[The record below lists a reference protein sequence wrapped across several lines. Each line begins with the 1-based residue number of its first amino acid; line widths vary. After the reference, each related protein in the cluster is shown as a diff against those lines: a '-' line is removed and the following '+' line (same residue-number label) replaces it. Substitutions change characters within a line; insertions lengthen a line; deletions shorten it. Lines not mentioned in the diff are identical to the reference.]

1 MKNLVINAEYSN
13 KVVLCEANKGDN
25 MGNSNANTPEYVV
38 VGNHQYLK
46 DRVTRSSL
54 TITSSGIVDSYS
66 STDAYNNRY
75 AEVNGHTPD
84 HEEDGDVDVPRWQM
98 WVHTLERNVVS
109 YKNKE
114 VVNYGHTLFFK
125 DWDMSHAVATNMVLR
140 KLYFNDIM
148 KLCNFNVLIG
158 AQFNVVQIL
167 CKQGELVHNPYSS
180 GKDVGF
186 TFNEHDDV
194 ITALESIKLC
204 PYVGD
209 NGLEQMKIV
218 KSYAEA
224 MAKEGFDAED
234 ILYTLDQS
242 GCVVELSSNARALYE
257 KGIRD
262 AVGHITKATSID
274 ATSTDNSAMMMQM
287 MQMMMQMMK
296 K

>member
-1 MKNLVINAEYSN
+1 MKNLVINPQYDN
-13 KVVLCEANKGDN
+13 KVVLWESNEGDN
-25 MGNSNANTPEYVV
+25 MGSSANTPEYTI
-38 VGNHQYLK
+38 VGNHQYLA
-46 DRVTRSSL
+46 DRVTRASL

-66 STDAYNNRY
+66 STDAYNARY
-75 AEVNGHTPD
+75 SEVNGHTPD
-84 HEEDGDVDVPRWQM
+84 EEEVDDVDVPRWQM
-98 WVHTLERNVVS
+98 WVHSLERNVVS
-109 YKNKE
+109 YKNQE

-125 DWDMSHAVATNMVLR
+125 DWDMQHAVATNMVLR

-148 KLCNFNVLIG
+148 KLCNFDVLTG
-158 AQFNVVQIL
+158 AQFNIVQIV
-167 CKQGELVHNPYSS
+167 CKQGELVHNPYSNA
-180 GKDVGF
+180 KDAGF

-209 NGLEQMKIV
+209 NGLEQMKIIKAYV
-218 KSYAEA
+218 EA
-224 MAKEGFDAED
+224 MAEEGFDAED

-242 GCVVELSSNARALYE
+242 GCVVELPANARALYE

-262 AVGHITKATSID
+262 AVAHVAKS
-274 ATSTDNSAMMMQM
+274 TSTDNQSVDNSAMMMQM

>member
-1 MKNLVINAEYSN
+1 MKTFVFDAEYSN
-13 KVVLCEANKGDN
+13 KVVLCDANNGDN
-25 MGNSNANTPEYVV
+25 MGSGANTTPEYTV
-38 VGNHQYLK
+38 VGNHQYLA
-46 DRVTRSSL
+46 DRVTRSKL
-54 TITSSGIVDSYS
+54 TITSAGIVDSYS
-66 STDAYNNRY
+66 STDAYNARY
-75 AEVNGHTPD
+75 AEVNGHTPL

-98 WVHTLERNVVS
+98 WVHSLERNVVS

-125 DWDMSHAVATNMVLR
+125 DWDIVHAVATNMVLR

-148 KLCNFNVLIG
+148 KLCNFDVLTG
-158 AQFNVVQIL
+158 AQFNIVQIV
-167 CKQGELVHNPYSS
+167 CKQGELVHSPYSNA
-180 GKDVGF
+180 KDAGF

-209 NGLEQMKIV
+209 NGLEQMDIIKT
-218 KSYAEA
+218 YARA
-224 MAKEGFDAED
+224 MYKEGFDAED

-242 GCVVELSSNARALYE
+242 GCVVDLPANARALYE
-257 KGIRD
+257 KGIRKVTHESNSASTD
-262 AVGHITKATSID
+262 T
-274 ATSTDNSAMMMQM
+274 TSTDNSAMMMQM

>member
-1 MKNLVINAEYSN
+1 MKTFVFDAKYSN
-13 KVVLCEANKGDN
+13 KVVLCNVNNGDN
-25 MGNSNANTPEYVV
+25 MGSSDNTTAEYTV
-38 VGNHQYLK
+38 VGNHKYLA
-46 DRVTRSSL
+46 DRVTRSKL

-66 STDAYNNRY
+66 SIDAYNARY

-84 HEEDGDVDVPRWQM
+84 KEEADDVDVPRWQM
-98 WVHTLERNVVS
+98 WVHSLERNVVT

-140 KLYFNDIM
+140 KLHFDDIM
-148 KLCNFNVLIG
+148 KLCNFDMLTG
-158 AQFNVVQIL
+158 AQFNVVQIV
-167 CKQGELVHNPYSS
+167 CKQGELVHNPYSNAN
-180 GKDVGF
+180 DAGF

-204 PYVGD
+204 PYIGD
-209 NGLEQMKIV
+209 NGLEQMKII
-218 KSYAEA
+218 KAYAHA
-224 MAKEGFDAED
+224 MHEEGFDAED

-242 GCVVELSSNARALYE
+242 SCVVELPTNARALYE
-257 KGIRD
+257 KGIRE
-262 AVGHITKATSID
+262 VTHESNS
-274 ATSTDNSAMMMQM
+274 TSTDNPSVDNSAMMMQM

>member
-13 KVVLCEANKGDN
+13 KVVLCEANNGDN
-25 MGNSNANTPEYVV
+25 MGSGASTTAEYTV
-38 VGNHQYLK
+38 VGNHQYLA
-46 DRVTRSSL
+46 DRVTRSKL
-54 TITSSGIVDSYS
+54 TITSSGVVESYS
-66 STDAYNNRY
+66 SVDAYNARY

-109 YKNKE
+109 YKKQE
-114 VVNYGHTLFFK
+114 LVNYGHTLFFK

-148 KLCNFNVLIG
+148 KLCNFDVLTG
-158 AQFNVVQIL
+158 AQFNIVQIV
-167 CKQGELVHNPYSS
+167 CKQGELVHNPYSNT
-180 GKDVGF
+180 KDAGF

-209 NGLEQMKIV
+209 NGLEQMKII
-218 KSYAEA
+218 KAYANA
-224 MAKEGFDAED
+224 MHKEGFDAED
-234 ILYTLDQS
+234 IIYTLDQS
-242 GCVVELSSNARALYE
+242 GCVVELSANARALYE
-257 KGIRD
+257 KGIREVTHD
-262 AVGHITKATSID
+262 VNPASTNA
-274 ATSTDNSAMMMQM
+274 ASTDNSAMMMQM

>member
-1 MKNLVINAEYSN
+1 MKNLVIDAKYSN
-13 KVVLCEANKGDN
+13 KVVLCNVNSGDN
-25 MGNSNANTPEYVV
+25 QGSSDSTTAEYTV
-38 VGNHQYLK
+38 VGNHQYLA
-46 DRVTRSSL
+46 DRVTRSKL
-54 TITSSGIVDSYS
+54 TITSSGVVDLYS
-66 STDAYNNRY
+66 SIDAYNSRY

-98 WVHTLERNVVS
+98 WVHSLERNVVT

-148 KLCNFNVLIG
+148 KLCNFNVLTG
-158 AQFNVVQIL
+158 AQFNIVQIM
-167 CKQGELVHNPYSS
+167 CKQGELVHNPYSNAN
-180 GKDVGF
+180 DAGF

-209 NGLEQMKIV
+209 NGLEQMKII
-218 KSYAEA
+218 KAYAHA
-224 MAKEGFDAED
+224 MHKEGFDAED

-242 GCVVELSSNARALYE
+242 GCVVELPANARALYV
-257 KGIRD
+257 KGIREVTHD
-262 AVGHITKATSID
+262 SKPTSTD